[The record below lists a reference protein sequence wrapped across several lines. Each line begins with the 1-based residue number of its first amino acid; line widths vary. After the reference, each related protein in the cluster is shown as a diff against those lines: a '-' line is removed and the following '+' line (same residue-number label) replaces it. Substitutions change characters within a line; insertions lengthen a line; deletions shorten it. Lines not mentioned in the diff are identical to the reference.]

1 MRAVVVL
8 DLQESDF
15 APERPAGEARG
26 VDLPPLV
33 MLKMKMREWKLW
45 RVDSFPCQLRQAWE
59 QGLLESWEKEKKC
72 ARWVEST
79 SQEVAWPRETARLQ
93 SKVSSKGKSHQRGW
107 TRQQSRS
114 AEKLGSSQL
123 DLLWWKTREKE
134 PSAAKTEEE
143 YGEVNL
149 PLERTG
155 GNGWEGVKFRA
166 FGAACF
172 APMNKE
178 ENERKKKEVK
188 VQILIS
194 NWSRFRSTS
203 KEAS

>member
-1 MRAVVVL
+1 MAGQGRRGGHPANSLGFRSKPSLTARGSPVAPLCLPPPFAWLSLPPSLMPAWCDWMRAVVVL

-45 RVDSFPCQLRQAWE
+45 RVGSFPCQLRQAWE

-123 DLLWWKTREKE
+123 DLLWWK
-134 PSAAKTEEE
+134 
-143 YGEVNL
+143 
-149 PLERTG
+149 
-155 GNGWEGVKFRA
+155 
-166 FGAACF
+166 
-172 APMNKE
+172 NK
-178 ENERKKKEVK
+178 RKGT
-188 VQILIS
+188 IS
-194 NWSRFRSTS
+194 S
-203 KEAS
+203 KD